1 MNLKLSFFVVKENLF
16 NIKYENQV
24 SPYIT
29 QRRVKIKKTIFISF
43 LIQFNSD
50 EQLFAKQKHKRKE
63 HKTMTEHKL

>member
-1 MNLKLSFFVVKENLF
+1 MKENLF

-29 QRRVKIKKTIFISF
+29 QRRVTIKTIFISF